1 MFKMLDF
8 KCTECGHVFEKLV
21 KNDAVPERCPECE
34 GESIVKVISH
44 SGAIHFKGVK
54 ATCSMKV
61 N

>member
-8 KCTECGHVFEKLV
+8 KCTECGRVFEKLV
-21 KNDAVPERCPECE
+21 KNDAIPERCLECG

-44 SGAIHFKGVK
+44 SGAVHFKGVK